1 MFTTKNLLML
11 VGRHALIAL
20 GAVAICASAVLFLS
34 REVERVS
41 SDVAKNRQL
50 AGTLERRTELL
61 STIKRDAAIVGTNDT
76 VIENAFI
83 SSDNILGFVTVL
95 ENLALRNS
103 LMQTFHFGTPA
114 PTSIAAPFALSAIPY
129 SNTLSGTLS
138 TFSSYLKEFEDLPYF
153 TKIESIT
160 ISATDKTVG
169 WRGASTATYSAV
181 LYTKAT
187 Q

>member
-20 GAVAICASAVLFLS
+20 GAISIGAGAVWFLS
-34 REVERVS
+34 GEIARVS
-41 SDVAKNRQL
+41 SDVVENRQL
-50 AGTLERRTELL
+50 AVTLENRTELL
-61 STIKRDAAIVGTNDT
+61 STIKRDATIVGTNDT
-76 VIENAFI
+76 VIEDAFI

-103 LMQTFHFGTPA
+103 LMQTFHFGTPV
-114 PTSIAAPFALSAIPY
+114 PTSIVAPFTLSAIPY
-129 SNTLSGTLS
+129 SNTLSGTLT

-153 TKIESIT
+153 TKIDGIT
-160 ISATDKTVG
+160 ISAPDKTAG
-169 WRGASTATYSAV
+169 WRGASTATYSAI
-181 LYTKAT
+181 LYTKTT